1 MSKQLEQI
9 KQANNFLLKSEQ
21 KMLITLMKVEST
33 CMRVIQIHGVT
44 SSDKDKKSPKVQ
56 LAEEIL
62 TDIQMGWESNDHT
75 NY

>member
-9 KQANNFLLKSEQ
+9 KQANTFLLKSEQ
-21 KMLITLMKVEST
+21 KMLSTLMKVEST
-33 CMRVIQIHGVT
+33 CMRVIQIHEVT

-62 TDIQMGWESNDHT
+62 NDIEKGWEANEYGSH
-75 NY
+75 